1 VGPEILLVDEESML
15 DTSEHSP
22 LFESSIPIAYYSLLR
37 SVVPTMITNQVYLL
51 IGLLASEGKTLQLKS
66 LVDLIADFVY
76 FKTKEIEELSKQGYP
91 HDRILDL
98 TLYNVTSLLL
108 VFLPDHLDP
117 HLLTFILDLLDG
129 YKPEDV
135 VVSDDTSG
143 TKLELELEETLE
155 RFQASHPDY
164 QTYLNL
170 DPSTISNRA
179 TKLCKQVTKKSMALS
194 YSSSLDPTK
203 LTVSFIKARTIKVN
217 EVIPDLTFNFPLFV
231 DEVSDW
237 RINYVQVAHK
247 LFPYL
252 SPDMTLSKWNTLTI
266 RTQLKLI
273 YDCINQ
279 DSAEKVT
286 HEILLPYIT
295 YINCWGE
302 YIEFLQT
309 VFEQTLQ
316 DSQLL
321 ASNLSKLKTNDF
333 EVLKV
338 FQQNDSNC
346 YNRLVSLIIGTGY
359 LTSSV
364 DLSLCLMFKEILSF
378 ILNVSDDNT
387 VSTNSADETIE
398 LNDWKEKNLSEVI
411 KFSTMVPT
419 KNNILKLRT
428 LLECCEKLY
437 ASNLSVFQLLNLQF
451 TSDSQIQLLELN
463 KFLANEIQYCSSE
476 RDWTSLLNTLNWFL
490 NDTQIFSQVSKEEV
504 NILFFKLFFSQSHD
518 YHVFFRLIIPQL
530 VGVHEFNKN
539 PKYAS
544 IILEHAWS
552 LYGAA
557 SNINHLKT
565 LLSHFHDPSIVTNPD
580 IIPKNTNNVSQNSQ
594 LQSLI
599 SAFESISQR
608 FHLSFSRNFQP
619 KNLLLLNN
627 GEDPIHV
634 IVRILESE
642 ESSYKDPGYLVDIY
656 ENLIIGFS
664 DSSESSQLLKAQF
677 ADLQILVQLKCIE
690 FSLVRNDFNYS
701 YQHGLEL
708 LDSPSSIIQQNWIV
722 FFQISK
728 YIDEDSSENSKI
740 LIEKQ
745 LSILGKLLLHV
756 PTEFNVPIV
765 EQWSLLNKDLERIK
779 GDLKLRNKRV
789 VRESNARANES
800 LESRFTRALT
810 SSATEVL
817 KNQTA
822 QNLKVDLGQAQDKF
836 SNMLVNGLGWAIG
849 ATPNNR

>member
-1 VGPEILLVDEESML
+1 MLV

-22 LFESSIPIAYYSLLR
+22 LFESSVLSVYSSLLK

-51 IGLLASEGKTLQLKS
+51 LGLLASEGKTLQLKS
-66 LVDLIADFVY
+66 LTDRIANFVY

-98 TLYNVTSLLL
+98 TLYKVTSLLL

-117 HLLTFILDLLDG
+117 HLLTFILDLMDR
-129 YKPEDV
+129 YTPEDV
-135 VVSDDTSG
+135 VVNDDIYG
-143 TKLELELEETLE
+143 TKLELELEEILE
-155 RFQASHPDY
+155 QFQASHPNY

-179 TKLCKQVTKKSMALS
+179 TKLCQQVTKKSMALS

-231 DEVSDW
+231 VELSDW
-237 RINYVQVAHK
+237 RISYVQVAHK

-266 RTQLKLI
+266 KTQLKLI
-273 YDCINQ
+273 YDCMTEN
-279 DSAEKVT
+279 SAERVT
-286 HEILLPYIT
+286 HEILIPYIT
-295 YINCWGE
+295 YINCWSE
-302 YIEFLQT
+302 YIEYLQT
-309 VFEQTLQ
+309 VFELTIQ

-321 ASNLSKLKTNDF
+321 SSNLSKLKTNDF

-338 FQQNDSNC
+338 FQQNDCNC
-346 YNRLVSLIIGTGY
+346 YNRLVSLVIAAGY
-359 LTSSV
+359 LTPSV
-364 DLSLCLMFKEILSF
+364 DLNLCLMFKEILSF
-378 ILNVSDDNT
+378 ILNVSDDDT
-387 VSTNSADETIE
+387 VSASPTDRTIE
-398 LNDWKEKNLSEVI
+398 LNDWKDKGLSEVI
-411 KFSTMVPT
+411 EFPTMVPT
-419 KNNILKLRT
+419 KNNIIKLRT

-437 ASNLSVFQLLNLQF
+437 ASNLSVFQLLNLQS

-476 RDWTSLLNTLNWFL
+476 RDWISLLNTLNWFL

-504 NILFFKLFFSQSHD
+504 NILFFKLFFSQSHN
-518 YHVFFRLIIPQL
+518 YHALFRIIVPQL
-530 VGVHEFNKN
+530 VGLQEFNKN
-539 PKYAS
+539 PRYAS

-557 SNINHLKT
+557 SNINHLQA
-565 LLSHFHDPSIVTNPD
+565 LLSHLHDPSIVTDPD
-580 IIPKNTNNVSQNSQ
+580 IIPKNTNSVSQTSQ

-642 ESSYKDPGYLVDIY
+642 ESSYKDPEYLVDIY

-664 DSSESSQLLKAQF
+664 DSSESGQLLKTQF
-677 ADLQILVQLKCIE
+677 GDLQILVQLKCIE
-690 FSLVRNDFNYS
+690 FSLVRNNFNYA
-701 YQHGLEL
+701 YQNGLEL
-708 LDSPSSIIQQNWIV
+708 LDSRSSIIQQNWLV

-728 YIDEDSSENSKI
+728 YIDDDSSENSKS

-779 GDLKLRNKRV
+779 RDLKLRNRKEI
-789 VRESNARANES
+789 RESNAKANES